1 MLFVQEN
8 VGEPIAME
16 KAFSATLPYDDCNAV
31 FAIMAL
37 IRAYAFLSARLVSS
51 GCVVIGSKMP
61 SIIRDAIAL
70 EDFQWT
76 TEHEI
81 ARGSALAVE
90 ICGLK
95 PHGPC
100 IQLQICLP
108 HGICH
113 T

>member
-8 VGEPIAME
+8 VGQPIAME

-31 FAIMAL
+31 FAIMVRCNHGVDSSICFL
-37 IRAYAFLSARLVSS
+37 ECKISFLWLCGYRA
-51 GCVVIGSKMP
+51 VIDSKTP

-81 ARGSALAVE
+81 EV
-90 ICGLK
+90 
-95 PHGPC
+95 
-100 IQLQICLP
+100 LQWL
-108 HGICH
+108 
-113 T
+113 